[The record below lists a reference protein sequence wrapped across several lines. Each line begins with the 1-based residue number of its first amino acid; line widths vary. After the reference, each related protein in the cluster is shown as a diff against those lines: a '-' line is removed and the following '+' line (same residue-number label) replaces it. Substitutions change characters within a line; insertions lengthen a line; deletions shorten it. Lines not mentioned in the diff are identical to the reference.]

1 MEYKFTANWFGSEE
15 QIEDLK
21 SVLPDSNSEINMLE
35 IGSYEGRS
43 TVWFLENLLLHKNST
58 ITCVDPW
65 MDYSQNEKSLITYDN
80 KDSEWKFGTNGVE
93 EVFRYNIE
101 SSGFSEKVIIEKG
114 LSNVILP
121 NLITKNKEYD
131 IIFIDGNHVAPF
143 VLMDSVLSWNLLKP
157 GGILIFDDYLWMP
170 DSYKSLTPKLAVD
183 SFIEVFEDYVEV
195 ILDKYRKAIKK
206 KKI

>member
-1 MEYKFTANWFGSEE
+1 
-15 QIEDLK
+15 
-21 SVLPDSNSEINMLE
+21 
-35 IGSYEGRS
+35 
-43 TVWFLENLLLHKNST
+43 
-58 ITCVDPW
+58 
-65 MDYSQNEKSLITYDN
+65 MDYSQNEKSLITYDT

-206 KKI
+206 I